1 MNFSPYNSHT
11 NGLFIQ
17 DKILKIEDLIKY
29 ERIKLAFEYKKG
41 NLPNDTMTL
50 FQDNINQYNTRN
62 MTKGGLIIPKK
73 TSVSYGDRSLR
84 YVIPKVWNEYI
95 KQTDYVSL
103 KSEKHLK
110 SLFKKNTIDIY
121 INTGIS

>member
-1 MNFSPYNSHT
+1 M
-11 NGLFIQ
+11 
-17 DKILKIEDLIKY
+17 IKY

-41 NLPNDTMTL
+41 NLPNDTMSL

-73 TSVSYGDRSLR
+73 TSVSFCDRSLR